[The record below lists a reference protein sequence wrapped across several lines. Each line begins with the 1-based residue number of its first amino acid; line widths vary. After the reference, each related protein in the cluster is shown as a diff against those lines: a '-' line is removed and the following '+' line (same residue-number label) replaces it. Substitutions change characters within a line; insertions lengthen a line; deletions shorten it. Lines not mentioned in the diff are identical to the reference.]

1 MVYFDMLEEHG
12 IVVKIE
18 DQFALVETKRS
29 NLCGHCTGNKGCGTA
44 SLAGVLGQ
52 KETLV
57 RVLNQKNVKVG
68 DRVVIG
74 VAEDALLKS
83 SLALYLIPLLSL
95 FVVAIGYESLAKL
108 LEWPSYEILTAL
120 AGLLGLFVGLS
131 WVKRVSVKMSKY
143 LSYQPV
149 IVKTE

>member
-1 MVYFDMLEEHG
+1 MLEEHG
-12 IVVKIE
+12 IVVEIQDK
-18 DQFALVETKRS
+18 FAFVETQRDNVCS
-29 NLCGHCTGNKGCGTA
+29 HCTANKGCGTA
-44 SLAGVLGQ
+44 SLARVVGQ

-57 RVLNQKNVKVG
+57 RVRNQKNVKVG

-74 VAEDALLKS
+74 VAEAALLKS

-108 LEWPSYEILTAL
+108 FEWPSYEILTAL
-120 AGLLGLFVGLS
+120 AGLLGLFAGLM
-131 WVKRVSVKMSKY
+131 WVKRMSVKMSED

-149 IVKTE
+149 IVKTL

>member
-1 MVYFDMLEEHG
+1 MLEERG
-12 IVVKIE
+12 IVIE
-18 DQFALVETKRS
+18 INDKFALVQTKRS
-29 NLCGHCTGNKGCGTA
+29 SICGQCAANKGCGTA

-57 RVLNQKNVKVG
+57 KVLNQKNVKVG

-74 VAEDALLKS
+74 VAENALLKS

-95 FVVAIGYESLAKL
+95 FVVAIGYEGLVKL

-120 AGLLGLFVGLS
+120 AGLLGLFIGLN
-131 WVKRVSVKMSKY
+131 WVKRVSVKMSED

-149 IVKTE
+149 IIKTE

>member
-1 MVYFDMLEEHG
+1 MIEEHG
-12 IVVKIE
+12 VVIE
-18 DQFALVETKRS
+18 IKDKFAFIQTRRDS
-29 NLCGHCTGNKGCGTA
+29 ICGHCDGNKGCGTA
-44 SLAGVLGQ
+44 SLARVVGQ
-52 KETLV
+52 KESIV
-57 RVLNQKNVKVG
+57 KVINQKNVKVG

-95 FVVAIGYESLAKL
+95 FVVAIGYETLARL

-120 AGLLGLFVGLS
+120 AGLLGLFAGLN
-131 WVKRVSVKMSKY
+131 WVKRVSVKMSEDI
-143 LSYQPV
+143 SYQPV

>member
-1 MVYFDMLEEHG
+1 MIEEHG
-12 IVVKIE
+12 VVVEIK
-18 DQFALVETKRS
+18 DKFAFVQTKRS
-29 NLCGHCTGNKGCGTA
+29 SSCGQCAANKGCGTA

-57 RVLNQKNVKVG
+57 KVINQKNVKVG

-95 FVVAIGYESLAKL
+95 FISAIGYESLVKL

-120 AGLLGLFVGLS
+120 AGLLGLFTGLN
-131 WVKRVSVKMSKY
+131 WVKRVSVKMSEDMN
-143 LSYQPV
+143 YQPV